1 MRAASLLCPVVVLA
15 MAAGAGTARADEP
28 RVELGIRAG
37 LNLASVNGDDVSF
50 EDVSPENRVGFSG
63 GLFAG
68 IRVTPSFLIQPE
80 VLYTQKGA
88 RYEAAGEE
96 AVIKLDYVE
105 VPVLLKGRFGSAG
118 VKPSVFA
125 GPAVAFKVSGKAQF
139 RGEEEDVEDV
149 KGTDFGIVLGAG
161 LDLAAGSGAF
171 TVDARYTLGL
181 TTFSDSPDPD
191 DVKNGVWTFSIGY
204 AF

>member
-1 MRAASLLCPVVVLA
+1 MRAAGLVCTVAVLA
-15 MAAGAGTARADEP
+15 TAAGVGTARADEP

-37 LNLASVNGDDVSF
+37 LNLASVHGDDVTINNL
-50 EDVSPENRVGFSG
+50 SPESRVGFSG

-105 VPVLLKGRFGSAG
+105 VPVLLKGRFGSGSA
-118 VKPSVFA
+118 KPSVFA
-125 GPAVAFKVSGKAQF
+125 GPAVAFKVSGKTEFQ
-139 RGEEEDVEDV
+139 GEEEDVEDV
-149 KGTDFGIVLGAG
+149 KGTDFGIVFGAG
-161 LDLAAGSGAF
+161 LDLAVGSGAF
-171 TVDARYTLGL
+171 TIDARYTLGL

-191 DVKNGVWTFSIGY
+191 DVKNGVWTFSVGY

>member
-1 MRAASLLCPVVVLA
+1 
-15 MAAGAGTARADEP
+15 
-28 RVELGIRAG
+28 
-37 LNLASVNGDDVSF
+37 
-50 EDVSPENRVGFSG
+50 VSPENRVAFAG

-88 RYEAAGEE
+88 RYEVAGEE

-105 VPVLLKGRFGSAG
+105 VPVLLKGRFGSGG

-125 GPAVAFKVSGKAQF
+125 GPAMAIKVSGKSEF
-139 RGEEEDVEDV
+139 RGEEEDAEDV
-149 KGTDFGIVLGAG
+149 KSTDFGVVFGAG
-161 LDLAAGSGAF
+161 LDFAVGSGAF
-171 TVDARYTLGL
+171 TIDARYTLGL
-181 TTFSDSPDPD
+181 TTFVDVPDPD
-191 DVKNGVWTFSIGY
+191 DVKNGVWTFSVGY